1 MTLVA
6 AILFLILVCLTTSTS
21 YAAETPVRER
31 TIQVADASIFV
42 REAGPT
48 DGFPVLLLHGSA
60 FHSGTWRD
68 LGTLAYLAGLGYR
81 ACAVDLPA
89 YGESTATSQ
98 SHRPFME
105 TLFDSL
111 GLDRPAVVSPSMGGR
126 FAFPVAVETPRKLRA
141 FIPVAPAA
149 ISTYRVR
156 LKKIAAPTLIVWGT
170 QDAVFPVS
178 DADLLDRE
186 IPNSRVLLIE
196 GAPHPCYLNN
206 AEVFHEG
213 LAAFLNEV
221 RAAGK

>member
-1 MTLVA
+1 MTLFA
-6 AILFLILVCLTTSTS
+6 AALLLTLVCLTASIAH
-21 YAAETPVRER
+21 AAETPLSER

-68 LGTLAYLAGLGYR
+68 LGTLAFLADLGYR

-89 YGESTATSQ
+89 YGESSATSA

-105 TLFDSL
+105 ALFDSL

-156 LKKIAAPTLIVWGT
+156 LKNISVPTLIVWGT
-170 QDAVFPVS
+170 EDAVFPVS

-213 LAAFLNEV
+213 IAGFLDEV
-221 RAAGK
+221 KAAGE